1 MPRKKK
7 GKAIVEDN
15 PNLNRDLSSTAII
28 NTNMDAYSQRLAQKA
43 ARQDSRTEINNLKD
57 EVKELK
63 DLIHKLIEVNN
74 DK

>member
-1 MPRKKK
+1 MSRKKK

-28 NTNMDAYSQRLAQKA
+28 NTNTDAYSQRLAQKA
-43 ARQDSRTEINNLKD
+43 ARRDSRTEINNLKD

>member
-1 MPRKKK
+1 MAKKKK

-28 NTNMDAYSQRLAQKA
+28 NTNTDAYSQRLAQKA
-43 ARQDSRTEINNLKD
+43 ARKDSRTEINNLKD

>member
-1 MPRKKK
+1 
-7 GKAIVEDN
+7 
-15 PNLNRDLSSTAII
+15 LSSTAII
-28 NTNMDAYSQRLAQKA
+28 NTNTDAYSQRLAQKE
-43 ARQDSRTEINNLKD
+43 ARKDSRTEINNLKD